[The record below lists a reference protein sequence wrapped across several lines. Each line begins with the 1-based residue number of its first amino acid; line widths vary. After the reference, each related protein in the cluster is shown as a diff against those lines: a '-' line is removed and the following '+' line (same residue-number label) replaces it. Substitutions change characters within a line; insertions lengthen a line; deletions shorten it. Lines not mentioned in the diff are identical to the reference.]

1 MCISDSSGQHG
12 MWHMVCGTPACSM
25 VWGRR
30 FGGGKKERIFLLNF
44 LLRKI
49 TAGTEASGR
58 GRAEGRGGGT
68 CSQGVPSSEVGHSLR
83 VGGQT
88 FVDGEPGFSH
98 LRRRSERDW
107 IGKCKVLSAES
118 SGRSNE
124 ERGSLSQ

>member
-12 MWHMVCGTPACSM
+12 MWHMVC
-25 VWGRR
+25 GRR

-58 GRAEGRGGGT
+58 GRAEGHRGS
-68 CSQGVPSSEVGHSLR
+68 CSQGIPSSEVDHSLR
-83 VGGQT
+83 VSGQT
-88 FVDGEPGFSH
+88 LVDGEPGFSH

-124 ERGSLSQ
+124 ERGSPPQ